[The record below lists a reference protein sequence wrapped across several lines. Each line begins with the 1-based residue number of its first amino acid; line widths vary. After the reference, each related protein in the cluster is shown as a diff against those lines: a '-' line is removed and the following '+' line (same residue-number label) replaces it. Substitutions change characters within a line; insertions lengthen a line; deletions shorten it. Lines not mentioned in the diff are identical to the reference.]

1 MPVVD
6 AQLAQQDWN
15 AAAKDKGKPLTKAAK
30 ELREEVRRASLVAFA
45 PTMVLNEWAA
55 DEGPHASMPVVPL
68 PDLNPVVAQGVLEW
82 LDHTRPFPHEWWLTV
97 YRVVPSLR
105 AVVQKPPAAS

>member
-1 MPVVD
+1 MD
-6 AQLAQQDWN
+6 AQLSQVDWN
-15 AAAKDKGKPLTKAAK
+15 AQAKDPGKPLTAAAK

-55 DEGPHASMPVVPL
+55 VEGPHASMPVMDL
-68 PDLNPVVAQGVLEW
+68 PDLNPLVAQGVLEW
-82 LDHTRPFPHEWWLTV
+82 VDQTRPFPHEWWLMV
-97 YRVVPSLR
+97 YQVVPSLR